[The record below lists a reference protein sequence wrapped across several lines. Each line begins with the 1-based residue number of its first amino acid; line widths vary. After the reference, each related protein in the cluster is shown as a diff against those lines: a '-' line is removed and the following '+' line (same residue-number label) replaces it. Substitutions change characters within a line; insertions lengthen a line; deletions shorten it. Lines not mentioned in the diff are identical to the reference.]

1 MAEPERA
8 PSPAP
13 TSEAPL
19 PKVEAS
25 TAPAPTLVASLEAH
39 PAVAGYH
46 PEARSHLRV
55 PWLAALGATCG
66 YFIGIGTYGELH
78 PKPGEET
85 NFYLLPGEGAVGQ
98 GGGERFA
105 QAPAGLSN

>member
-8 PSPAP
+8 SSPAP
-13 TSEAPL
+13 SSEAPL

-39 PAVAGYH
+39 PAVAGHH

-85 NFYLLPGEGAVGQ
+85 NFYLLPGKKGQ
-98 GGGERFA
+98 AGK
-105 QAPAGLSN
+105 PAGKASRKRR